1 MEHVDAYWEYHKVV
15 GDEVGDKLL
24 SPEEYENFKKN
35 VVPERMKNRIFVSWR
50 VEGGVDCELIGPES
64 MCHCQHRYRQH
75 KTDNVEKN
83 TACKSCRC
91 RKYEYAPRIGSQPTR
106 CKCKH
111 YSTDHD
117 LKKACT
123 KCNCKTMYLTFT
135 CPCGQPAHRHAT
147 CFETKEERMA
157 SGKPVGKDV
166 PYAAMG
172 GLTGFSSLAP
182 GYMRLDPSGSQG
194 DTVFQSDSGALP
206 GPSRQI
212 EPESRALRGR
222 YPK

>member
-1 MEHVDAYWEYHKVV
+1 
-15 GDEVGDKLL
+15 
-24 SPEEYENFKKN
+24 
-35 VVPERMKNRIFVSWR
+35 
-50 VEGGVDCELIGPES
+50 
-64 MCHCQHRYRQH
+64 
-75 KTDNVEKN
+75 
-83 TACKSCRC
+83 
-91 RKYEYAPRIGSQPTR
+91 
-106 CKCKH
+106 
-111 YSTDHD
+111 
-117 LKKACT
+117 
-123 KCNCKTMYLTFT
+123 
-135 CPCGQPAHRHAT
+135 
-147 CFETKEERMA
+147 MA